1 MVPAALLHGPSLA
14 RLVLV
19 LLAGLAVGLAE
30 FMAKPVECVARGLRG
45 GVGINLQGDADPTVP
60 QDLHRHPRMDV
71 KGGQICRKGPQA
83 ATPAQHPGRQR
94 ARCGRT
100 VLTKITLEDQDWLA
114 ALLAE
119 SGQTVRGSLSS
130 RHIRAIPFAPTLT
143 QMTRGGR
150 IRGRPAECTCP
161 PLHPQA

>member
-71 KGGQICRKGPQA
+71 KGGQICRKGKARKPRPRRNTRA
-83 ATPAQHPGRQR
+83 ASVPGAGEQCSPRSH
-94 ARCGRT
+94 
-100 VLTKITLEDQDWLA
+100 LKIRIG
-114 ALLAE
+114 
-119 SGQTVRGSLSS
+119 SRRYSRNRVR
-130 RHIRAIPFAPTLT
+130 P
-143 QMTRGGR
+143 
-150 IRGRPAECTCP
+150 
-161 PLHPQA
+161 